1 MKKVNKRN
9 IQKYTRMLIQL
20 IFFLIMPSVYTTAFS
35 GVKYIFTQMGNIQP
49 LELTSFV
56 TILIVLCLYTMV
68 FGRFF
73 CGFACAFGTLGDY
86 LHELYLW
93 LCRKTKRRPIKIND
107 SVKQKLS
114 TVKYFILAAIV
125 ILCFKG
131 VYQITKGFSP
141 WDVFSM
147 IIAGNFQIND
157 YIPALIILLI
167 IVAGMLVC
175 ERFFCRFLCTMGAI
189 FSLLPV
195 LPIFSIERNRE
206 QCIKECSACK
216 RVCPSGIELPNSGD
230 DIQSGDCF
238 MCQKCMNI
246 CPKQN
251 IKTSTIKGNSIIFIL
266 VRAVILVI
274 IMKLAGI

>member
-35 GVKYIFTQMGNIQP
+35 GVKYIFTQMGNVQP

-56 TILIVLCLYTMV
+56 KILIVLCLYTMV

-73 CGFACAFGTLGDY
+73 CGFTCAFGTLGDY

-147 IIAGNFQIND
+147 IIAGIFQIND

-175 ERFFCRFLCTMGAI
+175 ERFFCRFLCPMGAI

-206 QCIKECSACK
+206 QCIKGCSACK

>member
-1 MKKVNKRN
+1 
-9 IQKYTRMLIQL
+9 MLIQL

-35 GVKYIFTQMGNIQP
+35 GVKYIFTQMGNVQP

-56 TILIVLCLYTMV
+56 KILIVLCLYTMV

-73 CGFACAFGTLGDY
+73 CGFTCAFGTLGDY

-175 ERFFCRFLCTMGAI
+175 ERFFCRFLCPMGAI

-206 QCIKECSACK
+206 QCIKGCSACK

-274 IMKLAGI
+274 IVKLAGI

>member
-35 GVKYIFTQMGNIQP
+35 GVKYIFTQMGNVQP

-56 TILIVLCLYTMV
+56 KILIVLCLYTMV

-73 CGFACAFGTLGDY
+73 CGFTCAFGTLGDY

-131 VYQITKGFSP
+131 VYQITKGFST

-175 ERFFCRFLCTMGAI
+175 ERFFCRFLCPMGAI

-206 QCIKECSACK
+206 QCIKGCSACK

>member
-35 GVKYIFTQMGNIQP
+35 GVKYIFTQMGNVQP

-56 TILIVLCLYTMV
+56 KILIVLCLYTMV

-73 CGFACAFGTLGDY
+73 CGFTCAFGTLGDY

-175 ERFFCRFLCTMGAI
+175 ARFFCRFLCPMGAI

-206 QCIKECSACK
+206 QCIKGCSACK

>member
-35 GVKYIFTQMGNIQP
+35 GVKYIFTQMGNVQP

-56 TILIVLCLYTMV
+56 KILIVLCLYTMV

-73 CGFACAFGTLGDY
+73 CGFTCAFGTLGDY

-175 ERFFCRFLCTMGAI
+175 ERFFCRFFTC
-189 FSLLPV
+189 
-195 LPIFSIERNRE
+195 
-206 QCIKECSACK
+206 
-216 RVCPSGIELPNSGD
+216 
-230 DIQSGDCF
+230 
-238 MCQKCMNI
+238 
-246 CPKQN
+246 
-251 IKTSTIKGNSIIFIL
+251 
-266 VRAVILVI
+266 
-274 IMKLAGI
+274 